1 MSEAFPIGRLA
12 AVTGLPVR
20 TIRLDSDVGCCPLS
34 RVAGAERRA
43 GGGAPAAPGA
53 ATAVAAMAGGAA
65 ELMGRRDGPGVPA

>member
-34 RVAGAERRA
+34 RLEAAELRA
-43 GGGAPAAPGA
+43 GGGDPADPRA
-53 ATAVAAMAGGAA
+53 ATAVAAMAGGSA